1 MNKPSSTLVI
11 GSVVLALVFSVVPL
25 PDVLRHMS
33 PYWVAMVFIYWG
45 LESNS
50 LGRLGQAF
58 VVGLALDVLTGALL
72 GQHALSLVIISYLLG
87 RFRHRIRFFPPWQ
100 QALAV
105 LALLINDRIV
115 QLWIVALVGR
125 GLPDWTYFL
134 PPFVAVVLWPW
145 FFLLMDALRH
155 RRRVRNAN

>member
-1 MNKPSSTLVI
+1 MTSRGEYPGLVV
-11 GSVVLALVFSVVPL
+11 GSVLLALVLSVVPL
-25 PDVLRHMS
+25 PAVLAHMS
-33 PYWVAMVFIYWG
+33 PYWLALVFIYWG
-45 LESNS
+45 LESHS

-58 VVGLALDVLTGALL
+58 LAGLALDVVTGALL
-72 GQHALSLVIISYLLG
+72 GQHALSLIIISYLLG

-105 LALLINDRIV
+105 LALLVNDRIV
-115 QLWIVALVGR
+115 QLWILALMGR

-134 PPFVAVVLWPW
+134 PPFIGVVLWPW

-155 RRRVRNAN
+155 RRRVKT